1 MILHMGLHML
11 EGFPG
16 IVQLYQLVL
25 PTLEERARVLAPLK
39 SREQLGAGY
48 GSTQIGP
55 SELWMPPVCKAQH
68 IAHGR
73 LCV

>member
-25 PTLEERARVLAPLK
+25 PMLEERARVLAPLK
-39 SREQLGAGY
+39 TREQLGAGY
-48 GSTQIGP
+48 AINHIDP
-55 SELWMPPVCKAQH
+55 SALWMAPACKAQPV
-68 IAHGR
+68 AHGR